1 MGRKQFKEGRSMRA
15 FITSP
20 MFVFVFLFVGVTPA
34 CSIAANMAEVPVVGA
49 MTPTSCKIKVRTDMV
64 ADVAIEYASN
74 KDFNNSTTALEV
86 TTASGDDYTAEVEL
100 SNLNADDVYW
110 YRVLVDDMVQNTG
123 LVHKFH
129 TFPNGSAT
137 FKFAVFADVA
147 TTDRGAAAY
156 MNAKDDG
163 ALFALQIG
171 DLDHRNP
178 STLSEC
184 RTMHRDMK
192 DPSKLHGADFARH
205 ILSKMAV
212 VHVWDDHDYCGNDED
227 KDCANKANALQAFD
241 EHWVTYSRPNASEG
255 LWHSFEVGDAEFFVL
270 DLRSQRD
277 ANTDTDDSNKSML
290 DGDEISNDQKDW
302 LKAGLSNSTATWK
315 FIVSSVTGNPTARL
329 NANDAWRDFSTE
341 REELQDY
348 IENNNISGVIMLT
361 GDLHTGGAID
371 DGTNNGF
378 SLPEMCV
385 PHTNLVGGN
394 VKNVGTW
401 SEGVTT
407 GARGYGLVT
416 VSPNSVVLE
425 VYGANGT
432 LRHTLTL

>member
-1 MGRKQFKEGRSMRA
+1 MVKQRGFQMRH
-15 FITSP
+15 FI
-20 MFVFVFLFVGVTPA
+20 FVLGLVSCASAAG
-34 CSIAANMAEVPVVGA
+34 AANMTGVPVVGA
-49 MTPTSCKIKVRTDMV
+49 MTSSDCKVKVRVDGA
-64 ADVAIEYASN
+64 ADVAIEYADNRDFRRSN
-74 KDFNNSTTALEV
+74 TTSKV
-86 TTASGDDYTAEVEL
+86 TTTSGNDYTAEIGL

-110 YRVLVDDMVQNTG
+110 YRVLVDDVIQNTG
-123 LVHKFH
+123 FVHKFS
-129 TFPNGSAT
+129 TFPSGSAI

-147 TTDRGAAAY
+147 TVDRGAAAY
-156 MNAKDDG
+156 LNAKDDG

-178 STLSEC
+178 STLAEC
-184 RTMHRDMK
+184 RAMHHDMK
-192 DPSKLHGADFARH
+192 DQSKLHGVDFARH
-205 ILSKMAV
+205 ILSKMAL

-227 KDCANKANALQAFD
+227 KNCSNKANTLQAFD
-241 EHWVTYSRPNASEG
+241 EHWVTYSRPNTSEG

-277 ANTDTDDSNKSML
+277 ENTDTDDSDKSML
-290 DGDEISNDQKDW
+290 DGDEILNDQKDW
-302 LKAGLSNSTATWK
+302 LKDGLYNSTATWK

-341 REELQDY
+341 REEIQDY
-348 IENNNISGVIMLT
+348 IEDNSITGVIMLT

-385 PHTNLVGGN
+385 PHTNLVDGN
-394 VKNVGTW
+394 INNLGTW
-401 SEGVTT
+401 SEGVTA

-416 VSPNSVVLE
+416 VSSTSVVLE

>member
-1 MGRKQFKEGRSMRA
+1 MRTFVISSAPIFAFLLIGVASLDCSAVSM
-15 FITSP
+15 T
-20 MFVFVFLFVGVTPA
+20 
-34 CSIAANMAEVPVVGA
+34 EVPVVGA
-49 MTPTSCKIKVRTDMV
+49 MTSTSCKIKVRTDSA
-64 ADVAIEYASN
+64 ADVAIEYADNNS
-74 KDFNNSTTALEV
+74 FTNSTTTSEV
-86 TTASGDDYTAEVEL
+86 TTASEDDYTAEISL
-100 SNLNADDVYW
+100 SSLNAYDVYW
-110 YRVLVDDMVQNTG
+110 YRVLVDDVVQNTG
-123 LVHKFH
+123 LVHKFT
-129 TFPNGSAT
+129 TFPSGSAT
-137 FKFAVFADVA
+137 FKFAVLSDVA

-178 STLSEC
+178 STLAEC
-184 RTMHRDMK
+184 RTMHREMK
-192 DPSKLHGADFARH
+192 DTSKLHGDDFATH
-205 ILSKMAV
+205 ILSKMAL

-227 KDCANKANALQAFD
+227 KDCANKSNALQAFD

-277 ANTDTDDSNKSML
+277 ANTDTDNSSKSML
-290 DGDEISNDQKDW
+290 DGDEITNDQKDW

-315 FIVSSVTGNPTARL
+315 FLISSVTGNPTARL

-341 REELQDY
+341 REEIQDY
-348 IENNNISGVIMLT
+348 IEDNSITGVIMLT

-371 DGTNNGF
+371 DGTYNGF
-378 SLPEMCV
+378 GLPEMCV

-394 VKNVGTW
+394 VANVGTW

-416 VSPNSVVLE
+416 VSSSSVVLE

-432 LRHTLTL
+432 LRHSLTL